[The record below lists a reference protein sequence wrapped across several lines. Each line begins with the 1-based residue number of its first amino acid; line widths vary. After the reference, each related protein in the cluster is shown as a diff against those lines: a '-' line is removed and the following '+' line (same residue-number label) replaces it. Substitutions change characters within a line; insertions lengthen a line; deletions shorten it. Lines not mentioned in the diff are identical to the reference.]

1 MTLQGEWKLCKEC
14 LPVALDFGP
23 TEAGNPA
30 TLLAK
35 LHFLPW
41 AF

>member
-1 MTLQGEWKLCKEC
+1 MEACKEC

-23 TEAGNPA
+23 TEARDRA

-35 LHFLPW
+35 LYFLP
-41 AF
+41 